1 MSCPCNLLKVM
12 PMTEWTSYGLG
23 FLCPELQKEAS
34 GLPSPRRGQSLT
46 VCTEHDGHGPGG
58 GRGGGLEHLRS
69 LSAHGRP
76 LYFIFTVNTLV
87 NDNKGVQSMLLE
99 V

>member
-1 MSCPCNLLKVM
+1 MACLCNLLKIM
-12 PMTEWTSYGLG
+12 PVTEWTSYGLG

-58 GRGGGLEHLRS
+58 GWARTPQIIVY
-69 LSAHGRP
+69 AWQTFV
-76 LYFIFTVNTLV
+76 LYLYCEYTV
-87 NDNKGVQSMLLE
+87 NDNKGVQSVLLE

>member
-1 MSCPCNLLKVM
+1 MACLYNLLKIM
-12 PMTEWTSYGLG
+12 PVTEWTSYGLG

-46 VCTEHDGHGPGG
+46 VCTEHDGHGPGA
-58 GRGGGLEHLRS
+58 GGGLEHLIS
-69 LSAHGRP
+69 LSVHGRP

-87 NDNKGVQSMLLE
+87 NYNKGVQSMLLE